1 MGLDRAM
8 YSADKSR
15 ARHSDAIGRLG
26 ANDRGEASRS
36 PCQACPVRLRSI
48 CSGLDFDELEEL
60 EKIVARMTVGA
71 GGPIFDEGEAAHC
84 RYNVTSGSIKIYKLL
99 GDGRRQIIGF
109 LFPGDFLGLA
119 MADEYAYGAEAVVD
133 SELCR
138 FPRRELDD
146 LINRFPTLENRLL
159 NVTSN
164 ELAVAQEQMVLL
176 GRKTAK
182 EKVATML
189 LLFSR
194 RAAERG
200 MADNPVY
207 LPMTRTDIGDYLGLT
222 TETVSRTFTQLRAQ
236 RIISAGSG
244 GRIWLEDLEILGT
257 LMEGF

>member
-71 GGPIFDEGEAAHC
+71 GGPIFDEGEAARC

>member
-1 MGLDRAM
+1 M
-8 YSADKSR
+8 YDVDKPR
-15 ARHSDAIGRLG
+15 ARQFGTVGCWH
-26 ANDRGEASRS
+26 DRGEQSGS

-48 CSGLDFDELEEL
+48 CSGLDFDELAEL
-60 EKIVARMTVGA
+60 EKIVTRETVKA
-71 GGPIFDEGEAAHC
+71 GDPIFDDGEPARF

-119 MADEYAYGAEAVVD
+119 LGDDYAYGAEALVG

-159 NVTSN
+159 NATSN

-182 EKVATML
+182 EKVASML
-189 LLFSR
+189 LMLSR
-194 RAAERG
+194 RAVERG

-222 TETVSRTFTQLRAQ
+222 TETVSRTFTHLRAQ
-236 RIISAGSG
+236 GVISSKPG
-244 GRIWLEDLEILGT
+244 GRVWLDDVET
-257 LMEGF
+257 LNALVEGF